1 MKKYYQIWNAL
12 LLIGALATIAS
23 KTQAQGATDVSAHKV
38 LMGGIVI
45 GADTFPLG
53 YIPPVF
59 IVGKIDPARRA
70 YIDNLRYNVT
80 KVYPYAVT
88 AAYVLKNVDEEMGMK
103 KTKRERKAYVKAT
116 QKALN
121 DRFKN
126 ELKDLTITQGKILV
140 KLINRETGRDCY
152 DVIKEMKGGLNA
164 RLSQTMAYFFDN
176 DLKVQYDPYGEDRD
190 IEMIVQEIEA
200 KNYYQ
205 YQSRILEER
214 AAISKGSQ

>member
-1 MKKYYQIWNAL
+1 MAILLFFGFFIAGGTVGFAQNAPD
-12 LLIGALATIAS
+12 T
-23 KTQAQGATDVSAHKV
+23 THHKV

-45 GADTFPLG
+45 GPDTFPLG

-59 IVGKIDPARRA
+59 ITGRMDPARKA
-70 YIDNLRYNVT
+70 YIDNLRYNVS

-88 AAYVLKNVDEEMGMK
+88 AAYVLKNVDEHMSVK
-103 KTKRERKAYVKAT
+103 KTKRDRKAYIKAT
-116 QKALN
+116 QKAMN

-152 DVIKEMKGGLNA
+152 DVIKELKGGFNA
-164 RLSQTMAYFFDN
+164 RISQTMAYFFDN
-176 DLKVQYDPYGEDRD
+176 DLKAQYDPYGSDRD
-190 IEMIVQEIEA
+190 IEMIVREIES

-205 YQSRILEER
+205 YQSRMMEER
-214 AAISKGSQ
+214 AALTKQSK